1 MCPDAAASLTP
12 PLSRVVTNAERET
25 PGPSYLPAETAQN
38 SPARASYEASD
49 NRKEFRMRRITNG
62 TIVIALLICAAASPA
77 SAKVTSRVI
86 TVGQDFRIAGQT
98 VKAGTYRFAFDDA
111 KNELTV
117 ADRKTRE
124 VIARAEARAE
134 ASKKGTFPILLL
146 EGESAPLSF
155 AGLSFD
161 GKRVIKTSAAASLD
175 Q

>member
-1 MCPDAAASLTP
+1 
-12 PLSRVVTNAERET
+12 
-25 PGPSYLPAETAQN
+25 
-38 SPARASYEASD
+38 
-49 NRKEFRMRRITNG
+49 MRRITNG
-62 TIVIALLICAAASPA
+62 TIVIALLICCTAATA

-98 VKAGTYRFAFDDA
+98 VKAGTYRFAFDDE

-117 ADRKTRE
+117 ADRKTKE
-124 VIARAEARAE
+124 VVARTEARAE

-146 EGESAPLSF
+146 EGESAPLTF

-161 GKRVIKTSAAASLD
+161 GKQVIKTAAAAALD